1 MYIMGTSGMNTKNKS
16 ILTNLINNGLD
27 AIRLNA
33 SHGTIKEFQDIVNY
47 KNKNNYNIHILLD
60 LAGAKI
66 RVSDRLHTSLS
77 INTGTKVL
85 FCGED
90 VYDSYNKDAHSNLI
104 VPLTIDNNSLITSPI
119 TSLSIKDGTLN
130 FNIINISTRGILAIS
145 KNSGIIRETKGC
157 NIPGLKRGNTPLS
170 VNDKT
175 ILNWGLDNSVD
186 IISQSFVEDP
196 IDLLSLNNYIRSHSD
211 LRPKILAK
219 IETLIGFKNIDNI
232 LPECDGII
240 IGRGD
245 LIPETSLLDAPYIEA
260 SIIAKTK
267 SQNKDIFIA
276 THLLDSMKKSSSPSL
291 TEVECI
297 YNYIKM
303 NVDGFILCGE
313 TSFGKHPIKA
323 VRVLKSLIERYQDN
337 IEKQ

>member
-1 MYIMGTSGMNTKNKS
+1 MYIMGTSGMNTRNKS
-16 ILTNLINNGLD
+16 ILSNLINNGLNS
-27 AIRLNA
+27 IRLNA
-33 SHGTIKEFQDIVNY
+33 SHGTIEEFQDIVNY

-60 LAGAKI
+60 LAGSKI
-66 RVSDRLHTSLS
+66 RVSTKLQTTLS

-90 VYDSYNKDAHSNLI
+90 VYDSYNKNAHNNLI
-104 VPLTIDNNSLITSPI
+104 VPLTIDHNSLTTSSI

-130 FNIINISTRGILAIS
+130 FNILNISNRGILAIS
-145 KNSGIIRETKGC
+145 KNSGIIRKTKGC
-157 NIPGLKRGNTPLS
+157 NIPGLKRCNNHLS
-170 VNDKT
+170 IDDKT
-175 ILNWGLDNSVD
+175 ILNWGLNNSVD
-186 IISQSFVEDP
+186 IISQSFLEDP
-196 IDLLSLNNYIRSHSD
+196 IELKSLKNYIKSHSD

-219 IETLIGFKNIDNI
+219 VETLVGFKNIDNI
-232 LPECDGII
+232 IPECDGII

-260 SIIAKTK
+260 SIINKTK
-267 SQNKDIFIA
+267 SQNKEIIIA
-276 THLLDSMKKSSSPSL
+276 THVLDSMKKNSSPSF

-303 NVDGFILCGE
+303 NIDGFILCGE

-323 VRVLKSLIERYQDN
+323 VRVLKVLIERYQN
-337 IEKQ
+337 SIEK